1 MKKALLSF
9 TLVALLFIAGCSSLN
24 NSETKDIDSE
34 SSSLIFTGSDIGDE
48 VMENLTKAY
57 REEYSLRMKFKTNDK
72 TLTIYSIEGYRV
84 YQNFPGYYID
94 ILRSLKKSNLSDLS
108 QVKID
113 TNLFN
118 ATFDVNTIK
127 SLPLSDKEIKNLG
140 YEEDGDADYD
150 EFIDNYLKNKA
161 ITYKDKTL
169 NFKNKLA
176 TGLK

>member
-1 MKKALLSF
+1 MKAQLISF
-9 TLVALLFIAGCSSLN
+9 LLFTTIFVTGCS
-24 NSETKDIDSE
+24 NSSNLENQDTDSE

-48 VMENLTKAY
+48 VMENLSKTD
-57 REEYSLRMKFKTNDK
+57 RDEYSLRMKFKNNDK
-72 TLTIYSIEGYRV
+72 VLTIYSIEGYRV

-94 ILRSLKKSNLSDLS
+94 ILRSLKKSDLSDFS
-108 QVKID
+108 QIKID

-150 EFIDNYLKNKA
+150 GFINRYLKSRTVA
-161 ITYKDKTL
+161 YKDKDKDTDE
-169 NFKNKLA
+169 
-176 TGLK
+176 

>member
-1 MKKALLSF
+1 MKAQLISF
-9 TLVALLFIAGCSSLN
+9 LLFTTIFVTGCS
-24 NSETKDIDSE
+24 NSSNLENQDTDSE

-48 VMENLTKAY
+48 VMENLSKTD
-57 REEYSLRMKFKTNDK
+57 RDEYSLRMKFKNNDK
-72 TLTIYSIEGYRV
+72 VLTIYSIEGYRV

-94 ILRSLKKSNLSDLS
+94 ILRSLKKSDLSDFS
-108 QVKID
+108 QIKID

-150 EFIDNYLKNKA
+150 GFINRYLKSRTVA
-161 ITYKDKTL
+161 YKDKDTDE
-169 NFKNKLA
+169 
-176 TGLK
+176 

>member
-9 TLVALLFIAGCSSLN
+9 TLVALLFIAGCSSSN
-24 NSETKDIDSE
+24 NSETEDVDSE
-34 SSSLIFTGSDIGDE
+34 SSSLIFTGSDVGDE
-48 VMENLTKAY
+48 VMENLSKTD
-57 REEYSLRMKFKTNDK
+57 RDEYSLRMKFKNNDK
-72 TLTIYSIEGYRV
+72 VLTIYSIEGYRV

-94 ILRSLKKSNLSDLS
+94 ILRSLKESDLSNLS

-113 TNLFN
+113 TDLFN

-150 EFIDNYLKNKA
+150 EFINRYLKSRTVA
-161 ITYKDKTL
+161 YKDKDTEE
-169 NFKNKLA
+169 
-176 TGLK
+176 